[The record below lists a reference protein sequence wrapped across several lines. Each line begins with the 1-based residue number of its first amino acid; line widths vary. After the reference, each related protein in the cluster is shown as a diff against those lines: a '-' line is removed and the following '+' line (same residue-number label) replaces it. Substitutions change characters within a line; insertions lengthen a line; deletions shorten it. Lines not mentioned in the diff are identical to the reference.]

1 MRELP
6 SGTVTFLFTDV
17 EGSTKLLHELG
28 AAAYAQAL
36 AGHRRIL
43 REAFGAQGGVE
54 VDTQGDAFF
63 VAFPTAP
70 GGLQAAAEALE
81 GLASGPTRVRMGIHT
96 GTPHLVEE
104 GYVGVDVHRAAR
116 IAACG
121 HGGQVLVSA
130 ATAALVDTND
140 LRDLGEHR
148 LKDLSA
154 PERIY
159 QLGNGDFPPL
169 KSLYQ
174 TNLPIP
180 ATPFLGR
187 DEELAVVTTAI
198 AESRLVTLT
207 GPGGTGKTRL
217 AIQAAAE
224 VAEAFPDGVW
234 WVSLTSVRDAT
245 LVRSGIAQALQ
256 AKGELEEQIADK
268 RLLLVLDNFEQVID
282 AATDLAALQGACPN
296 LRLVVTSREV
306 LQVAGEH
313 AYAVP
318 PLKPDDATQ
327 LFNTRALSARADFE
341 PGPAVDELC
350 ARLEH
355 LPLAVELAAARVRVL
370 SPELLL
376 DRLGQ
381 RLDVLQG
388 GRDADPRQQTLRAT
402 VQWSYDLLSPTE
414 QKLFAR
420 LSVFAGGYTL
430 EAAENV
436 CEADL
441 DTLAS
446 LVEKSLLRQSAS
458 RFWMLETIREF
469 VAERLEASG
478 EEPEIRLHHA
488 AFFTAFA
495 VESDPKLRTREQIQW
510 MTRFQED
517 RKNIRAALEFLAAQP
532 GRAEEEARLAG
543 ACSYFWYLT
552 TDPREGWMRLEA
564 ALARAVDIPPD
575 PKAGLHSGLALM
587 AFLAGDSESAVRHA
601 EEGLRIRRELADER
615 GLLRSLLNRAL
626 AAYSADDVPTFNSL
640 LQECADLARGVGDR
654 WFLGVCLGNLADVAF
669 DAEDFTRSRSLFV
682 EALEQLEAVG
692 DPRELAGVVAN
703 LASAE
708 LELGEHKRA
717 AARFRSVIESMRDG
731 HFPEPVIL
739 CLDGLAA
746 AEVRV
751 GDAERAAMLLG
762 ASEGI
767 AERIGYALLAMERNR
782 HAETLEQLRERIGDG
797 RVAEAR
803 AAGAAL
809 ELAQGIELALE
820 APVPELPGTV
830 TLLHP

>member
-1 MRELP
+1 MSELP
-6 SGTVTFLFTDV
+6 SGTVTFLFTDI

-36 AGHRRIL
+36 AGHRRVL
-43 REAFGAQGGVE
+43 REAFGAHGGAE

-70 GGLQAAAEALE
+70 GALQAAAEALE
-81 GLASGPTRVRMGIHT
+81 GLASGPIRVRIGIHT
-96 GTPHLVEE
+96 GSPHVAEE

-130 ATAALVDTND
+130 ATAALVDTNG

-187 DEELAVVTTAI
+187 DEELGFVTTAI

-217 AIQAAAE
+217 AIQAAVE
-224 VAEAFPDGVW
+224 VADAFPDGVW
-234 WVSLTSVRDAT
+234 WVSLTSIRNAT

-268 RLLLVLDNFEQVID
+268 RLLLILDNFEQVID
-282 AATDLAALQGACPN
+282 AATDLAALQGACRN
-296 LRLVVTSREV
+296 LHLVVTSREV
-306 LQVAGEH
+306 LRLVGER

-327 LFNTRALSARADFE
+327 LFNAGALSARADFQ

-376 DRLGQ
+376 DRLGE

-402 VQWSYDLLSPTE
+402 IQWSYDLLSPIE

-446 LVEKSLLRQSAS
+446 LVEKSLLRQSSS
-458 RFWMLETIREF
+458 RFSMLETIREF
-469 VAERLEASG
+469 VSERLEASG

-510 MTRFQED
+510 MTRFQEE
-517 RKNIRAALEFLAAQP
+517 RNNIRAALEFLAAAQP
-532 GRAEEEARLAG
+532 GRATEEARLAG

-575 PKAGLHSGLALM
+575 LKAGLHSGLVLM
-587 AFLAGDSESAVRHA
+587 AVLAGDGESAVRHA
-601 EEGLRIRRELADER
+601 EEALRIRRELGDDS

-626 AAYSADDVPTFNSL
+626 AAGSADELPTYNSL

-654 WFLGVCLGNLADVAF
+654 WFLGVCLENLANVAF
-669 DAEDFTRSRSLFV
+669 DAEDFTRSRSMFV
-682 EALEQLEAVG
+682 EALEQLEEVG
-692 DPRELAGVVAN
+692 DPRELAVGAAN
-703 LASAE
+703 LASVE
-708 LELGEHKRA
+708 LELGEYERA
-717 AARFRSVIESMRDG
+717 AARFRSVIERMRDG
-731 HFPEPVIL
+731 HFPEPVIW

-746 AEVRV
+746 TEVRV
-751 GDAERAAMLLG
+751 GDAERAAMLFG

-767 AERIGYALLAMERNR
+767 AERIAYGMRKITPERRR
-782 HAETLEQLRERIGDG
+782 HAETLELLRERIGDPL
-797 RVAEAR
+797 VAEAR

-820 APVPELPGTV
+820 GART
-830 TLLHP
+830 